1 MRILIACLLLLPFS
15 VFAGSVGTTKTFASG
30 DTLTATDLNGNVTA
44 LTAAIDDNDSRITGI
59 RPALGYY
66 ANGLF
71 IGWAGPN
78 GGLIS
83 DKGYFFSVSETG
95 DLFGLG
101 PTFYESANCTG
112 PQYKS
117 KFMDRRT
124 SNGEV
129 ISVVDIGIIYIPAD
143 AVAVSTTF
151 NSSGSFANCNVSTF
165 VGVGYYLTQPNDPS
179 VTGVQN
185 SYTPPFHWGIQ

>member
-44 LTAAIDDNDSRITGI
+44 LTSAIDDNDSRITGI
-59 RPALGYY
+59 RPALGFY
-66 ANGLF
+66 ANGLL

-78 GGLIS
+78 ESIIS
-83 DKGYFFSVSETG
+83 PKGYFFGLDSTG
-95 DLFGLG
+95 AVQGLVA
-101 PTFYESANCTG
+101 PVYESANCTG
-112 PQYKS
+112 PQYIG
-117 KFMDRRT
+117 KFTDTRA

-129 ISVVDIGIIYIPAD
+129 LSVVDSGVVYIPAD
-143 AVAVSTTF
+143 ALTVSITY
-151 NSSGSFANCNVSTF
+151 NSSGSFSNCNAST
-165 VGVGYYLTQPNDPS
+165 VTTDLYLLQANDPN